1 MLPILPMA
9 NENPHRAPQTPT
21 ATATSKARKGRLPL
35 ASKGQRV
42 VNLIVDSTT
51 IVLLQIAVLV
61 VLGVFLDEATLE
73 GNSVGTALTIAVYSL
88 GFFYYVVLEATVGR
102 TVGKL
107 LTRTRVVDAG
117 GRKPSTSAIVMRT
130 LCRLIPFE
138 FVSFLLTEN
147 GLHDAA
153 SSTRVVRVER
163 RRVEE

>member
-1 MLPILPMA
+1 MA

-42 VNLIVDSTT
+42 VNLIVDATT
-51 IVLLQIAVLV
+51 IVLLQITVAV
-61 VLGVFLDEATLE
+61 VLGMFLDEDALQ
-73 GNSVGTALTIAVYSL
+73 GTRAGRALTFAIYSIGFVYYL
-88 GFFYYVVLEATVGR
+88 VMEAALGR
-102 TVGKL
+102 TVGKF
-107 LTRTRVVDAG
+107 LTRTRVVDGG
-117 GRKPSTSAIVMRT
+117 GRRPSTSAIFMRT
-130 LCRLIPFE
+130 ICRLIPFE